1 MTAQGHPRA
10 IFSRAIERGNLVAA
24 EASAREVGNLTLE
37 EALRL
42 LFLYAEKDPT
52 KYERAA
58 VRWLVRYL
66 AEGKAVTLLRAPGAL
81 GAGGA
86 SSGRRPACGES
97 ADRAGNSRLEGR
109 KLRSTRQRTLNRAR
123 LFTCLAL
130 ALIVVCFAAV
140 W

>member
-10 IFSRAIERGNLVAA
+10 TFSRAIERGNLIAA

-58 VRWLVRYL
+58 LRWLVRYL
-66 AEGKAVTLLRAPGAL
+66 TEDRCTRCGVAL
-81 GAGGA
+81 GLLPP
-86 SSGRRPACGES
+86 SER
-97 ADRAGNSRLEGR
+97 
-109 KLRSTRQRTLNRAR
+109 
-123 LFTCLAL
+123 
-130 ALIVVCFAAV
+130 VV
-140 W
+140 

>member
-10 IFSRAIERGNLVAA
+10 IFKRAIEHSNLVAA

-58 VRWLVRYL
+58 LRWLVRYL
-66 AEGKAVTLLRAPGAL
+66 SEGKAVTLLSAYLAL
-81 GAGGA
+81 FGAGGA
-86 SSGRRPACGES
+86 SSGRRSAGGET
-97 ADRAGNSRLEGR
+97 AQRAGNPRLDA
-109 KLRSTRQRTLNRAR
+109 RSVTPLSQRRALPRVAGAGVRGRAR
-123 LFTCLAL
+123 S
-130 ALIVVCFAAV
+130 
-140 W
+140 